1 MTTMENLN
9 FSGNQDAAARLDEIA
24 SLLRA
29 GKKLNAIKVYR
40 AVTGASLADAKAAI
54 ERMEQAIQLGIALV
68 DSDVQPPL
76 APAAS
81 AVNMNAQGALLVEI
95 ELLLAQRKKI
105 QAIKLY
111 REHTGLGLA
120 DAKNAVDQIERTMRT

>member
-1 MTTMENLN
+1 MENFY

-40 AVTGASLADAKAAI
+40 AATGASLVDAKAAI

-68 DSDVQPPL
+68 DSDMQPPL
-76 APAAS
+76 AQSAS
-81 AVNMNAQGALLVEI
+81 TVNMNVQGALLVEI

-120 DAKNAVDQIERTMRT
+120 DAKNAVDQIERMMHT

>member
-1 MTTMENLN
+1 MENFN
-9 FSGNQDAAARLDEIA
+9 FSGNQGAVARLDEIA

-68 DSDVQPPL
+68 DSNMQPPL
-76 APAAS
+76 AQSAS
-81 AVNMNAQGALLVEI
+81 TVNMNVQGALLVEI

-120 DAKNAVDQIERTMRT
+120 DAKNAVDQIERMMHT